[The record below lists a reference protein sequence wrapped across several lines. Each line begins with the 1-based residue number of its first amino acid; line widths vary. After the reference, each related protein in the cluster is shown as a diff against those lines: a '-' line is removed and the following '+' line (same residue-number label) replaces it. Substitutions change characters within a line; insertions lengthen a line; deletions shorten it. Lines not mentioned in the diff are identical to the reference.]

1 MWPLI
6 AHSWVPHRPCPQLK
20 GVALL
25 RPHPSLGWSLFEL
38 VMCISCL
45 IWGPHWRTTP
55 ALQHPTKASPDI
67 APLFLPLPKPGPLT
81 SSQVLWEPS
90 PKKTICIQISIP
102 ESVFLSHPSTLY
114 SQHNSCCEIRQV
126 FTPLLRALQWLPS
139 HQNRA
144 IYTLVALLLDF
155 ASFSSALDHTSDTG
169 FLAVPQTYQ
178 ACSCLGA
185 FARALLASWNAPFP
199 VICITPS
206 LTSF

>member
-1 MWPLI
+1 MNLLC
-6 AHSWVPHRPCPQLK
+6 AFLASSGDLTEGPHQLYSTP
-20 GVALL
+20 L
-25 RPHPSLGWSLFEL
+25 RPHLTLPLYFSLCPSLDPLH
-38 VMCISCL
+38 
-45 IWGPHWRTTP
+45 PHRCCEN
-55 ALQHPTKASPDI
+55 
-67 APLFLPLPKPGPLT
+67 LP
-81 SSQVLWEPS
+81 